1 MSSPWISIIEGIT
14 RILVPSVSIYQSE
27 PSKYPAFFNT
37 AARFN
42 RDVSIFLYRNSF
54 DTSRK
59 DLSFVD
65 SLTGVGARGLRVAKE
80 IPQIQSVILNDY
92 NSIAL
97 EAAKAGAVINDV
109 FHKCKFSNREVCSFL
124 SGSYKWNN
132 RASIIDLDPFGSPS
146 PYIDCMLRS
155 VENEGLISITATDT
169 AVLLGV
175 YPQVC
180 FRKYYGV
187 PIRSKYSLE
196 VGTRLLISNIALVAS
211 RFDLFAF
218 PVFAHAY
225 RNYIRVYCKIVKS
238 AKMANRLVEYLGYIQ
253 HCFNCG
259 NRSFSKEIPTVTI
272 CNNCK
277 GKIRLAGQM
286 WIKEIFDKGI
296 VNKSLLDTKNR
307 ILEGQIKG
315 SCQKN
320 LELIQN
326 FFLVAKNELD
336 CFPFYYINDEFGK
349 LLRKQTLPIQKI
361 VDLLREQGYRSSLT
375 IFSNYGF
382 KTEASMTD
390 IQSVLGRI

>member
-1 MSSPWISIIEGIT
+1 MSSLWMSIIEGMT
-14 RILVPSVSIYQSE
+14 QILVPSASLYQSE

-65 SLTGVGARGLRVAKE
+65 CLSGVGARGLRVAKE
-80 IPQIQSVILNDY
+80 IPQIQSVIFNDY

-97 EAAKAGAVINDV
+97 QASKAGAVINDV
-109 FHKCKFSNREVCSFL
+109 FHKCKFSQKEVCSFL
-124 SGSYKWNN
+124 SGSYNWDN

-146 PYIDCMLRS
+146 PYIDCVLRS
-155 VENEGLISITATDT
+155 VDNEGLISVTATDT

-180 FRKYYGV
+180 FRKYYGS
-187 PIRSKYSLE
+187 PIRTRYSLE
-196 VGTRLLISNIALVAS
+196 IGARLLISNIALIAS

-218 PVFAHAY
+218 PIFAHAY

-238 AKMANRLVEYLGYIQ
+238 AKKANRLAESLGYVQ

-259 NRSFSKEIPTVTI
+259 SRKFFKEFPTMTT
-272 CNNCK
+272 CNNCN
-277 GKIRLAGQM
+277 GKTRLGGRM
-286 WIKEIFDKGI
+286 WIREIFDKELI
-296 VNKSLLDTKNR
+296 YKSHFDAKNR
-307 ILEGQIKG
+307 ILDGHIDG
-315 SCQKN
+315 SYQKN
-320 LELIQN
+320 LEHMRN
-326 FFLVAKNELD
+326 FFLIAKNELD
-336 CFPFYYINDEFGK
+336 YIPFHYLNDEFGK
-349 LLRKQTLPIQKI
+349 LLKKQTLPIRKI
-361 VDLLREQGYRSSLT
+361 VDLLQEHGYRSSPT

-382 KTEASMTD
+382 KTEASMTE
-390 IQSVLGRI
+390 IKHVLGKV